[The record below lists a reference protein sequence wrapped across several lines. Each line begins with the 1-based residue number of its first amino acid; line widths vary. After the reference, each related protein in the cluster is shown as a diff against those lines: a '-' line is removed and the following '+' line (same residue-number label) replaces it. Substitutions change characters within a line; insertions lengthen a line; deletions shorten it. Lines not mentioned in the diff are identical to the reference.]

1 MTDAELAAELAG
13 STGEILLAIRKA
25 GLLHGRALGIA
36 GDKIANH
43 YILDALRA
51 QRPDD
56 GILSEESVD
65 TTESLTHE
73 RVWIIDPLDGT
84 REYRDVGADR
94 VVHICPRIHGH
105 PAGGGS
111 ALTTHRGH
119 TTPS

>member
-36 GDKIANH
+36 GDKIANN

-56 GILSEESVD
+56 GILSDESVD
-65 TTESLTHE
+65 TQERLNHA
-73 RVWIIDPLDGT
+73 RVWIIDPHAGP
-84 REYRDVGADR
+84 REYHDERADGA
-94 VVHICPRIHGH
+94 VQLAMII
-105 PAGGGS
+105 
-111 ALTTHRGH
+111 
-119 TTPS
+119 